1 MECEFHLQ
9 DPTSPETVY
18 LFEAIIAASSGASSW
33 TGMFAFASRAGV
45 DALIIDQETQRFLRH
60 SSMSLLVG
68 IDAVTNRGTLERL
81 KELEEAHERLNVQ
94 VFWNRTA
101 GLFHPKVARFE
112 YPNGSRSMIVGSG
125 NLTPGGLR
133 QNFEAFSVMKATAT
147 ETLDVSSWDR
157 FLADH
162 VDDIRAIDE
171 EALERAARNIIRGGG
186 GGGRRTR
193 RRDVEPEPGIR
204 GAGGEAAAPEPTE
217 PNDDELPVGG
227 TDRFLIAQVPEA
239 GGRWHQL
246 HLNKAVVEQFFRVHP
261 NTAQRAYLV
270 ECKQDGSFGDQEV
283 RPCVYSESNK
293 NHKIE
298 IGSHRGDPYPTGGP
312 PIVVF
317 RELQARSFAYMLLM
331 PGEPG
336 YDQMNAVNAA
346 LEPIGKGFRRVMVG
360 LDVVRAAWPTCPL
373 VVLIDELALPLNGG

>member
-9 DPTSPETVY
+9 DPTSPDTVY
-18 LFEAIIAASSGASSW
+18 LFEAIIAAAHEASAW

-45 DALIIDQETQRFLRH
+45 DSLIVDPETQKFLKR
-60 SSMSLLVG
+60 STMSLLVG

-81 KELEEAHERLNVQ
+81 KELEEQHERLSVQ
-94 VFWNRTA
+94 VFWNKTG

-133 QNFEAFSVMKATAT
+133 QNFEAFSVIRAAAG
-147 ETLDVSSWDR
+147 EVLDISSWDR
-157 FLADH
+157 FLRDH
-162 VDDIRAIDE
+162 AEDIRAIDE
-171 EALERAARNIIRGGG
+171 EALERAARNLIRGGG
-186 GGGRRTR
+186 GPGGRRP
-193 RRDVEPEPGIR
+193 RRDVEPEL
-204 GAGGEAAAPEPTE
+204 GARPAPVRAGEAPAS
-217 PNDDELPVGG
+217 DLELPVGG
-227 TDRFLIAQVPEA
+227 TDRFLVAQVPEA

-246 HLNKAVVEQFFRVHP
+246 HLNKAVVEQFFRVLP
-261 NTAQRAYLV
+261 NTTQRAYLI
-270 ECKQDGSFGDQEV
+270 ECYQDGTFGEQEV
-283 RPCVYSESNK
+283 RPCVYSTTNK

-298 IGSHRGDPYPTGGP
+298 IGSHRGAAYPEQGL

-331 PGEPG
+331 PGERG

-346 LEPIGKGFRRVMVG
+346 MESVGKGVRRVMPS
-360 LDVVRAAWPTCPL
+360 LEVVRNAWPECPL
-373 VVLIDELALPLNGG
+373 IVSIDQLSVAMNGG